1 MYPHR
6 RDLTLEACER
16 GGKPDP
22 PRTGT
27 RRKLPQL
34 LAAGLASFR
43 RSHQSYPA
51 KPNVLLHQPTPAHV
65 QGMSAIVKTAWEK
78 YSHLPSFLFRSNR
91 KKHQAG
97 QERTTASAR
106 TATRRSSYSC
116 PTTKYDT
123 SSRGNLLGSACEP
136 RGELLEISGWASATS
151 SAYAHSDVCPSSSIL
166 VKQLKFQ

>member
-6 RDLTLEACER
+6 RELTLEACER
-16 GGKPDP
+16 SGKPDP
-22 PRTGT
+22 PRRGT

-43 RSHQSYPA
+43 GSHQSYPA
-51 KPNVLLHQPTPAHV
+51 KPNVPLQQPPPAHV
-65 QGMSAIVKTAWEK
+65 QGTSAIAETARGK
-78 YSHLPSFLFRSNR
+78 YSHLPPFLLRSNR

-97 QERTTASAR
+97 RERTTASAR
-106 TATRRSSYSC
+106 TATRPSSYSC
-116 PTTKYDT
+116 PTTKYDAR
-123 SSRGNLLGSACEP
+123 SRGNLLGSVREP
-136 RGELLEISGWASATS
+136 RGELLEVSGWASATS